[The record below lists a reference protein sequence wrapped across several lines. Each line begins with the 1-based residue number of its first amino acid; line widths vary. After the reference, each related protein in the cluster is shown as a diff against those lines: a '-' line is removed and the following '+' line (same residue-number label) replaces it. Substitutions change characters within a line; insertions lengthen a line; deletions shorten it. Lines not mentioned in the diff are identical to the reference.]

1 VARTSE
7 QIDGG
12 ISSAWLRYG
21 AAVASPLLA
30 LLLKLWLKRYL
41 GDAVPFVLF
50 FSAVMVSAWLGG
62 MGPGLVATALCAA
75 FAGTYFMGRVEGG
88 GFWERVFPLATFTVE
103 GLLISAL
110 SQSRQRVLQG
120 RTALLLRERSVRE
133 QVEQAGQRLIG
144 SEARNTAVLQN
155 ALDCIVSMDH
165 SGKVIEWN
173 PASEATFGYRRDEVL
188 GREMAEL
195 IIPPS
200 MREAHRHGL
209 AHFLATGEGPVIGK
223 RIEITAVRKDGGEF
237 PVELS
242 ITPIRSEGPPTFTG
256 YLRDITAQKG
266 AESERNRL
274 LAAEREARQDA
285 EKANRMKDEFL
296 SIVSHELRTPLNAIL
311 GWSQLLG
318 ANHVSEEDLKEG
330 LQVIQRNARVQTQII
345 EDILDMSRIISG
357 RVRLDVQRVNLPDVI
372 EAAIQS
378 MQTAADAKGIRLQK
392 VLDPL
397 AGPVSGDPARLQQIV
412 WNLLSNAIKFTP
424 KEGRVRITLERV
436 NSHVEISVSDTG
448 AGLKPDF
455 LPFLFERFRQADS
468 ATTRRHSGLG
478 LGLSIVKQL
487 VELHGGTVHAK
498 SPGENQG
505 STFMVA
511 LPLTPLHPDEDGDSR
526 RHPTTSDGE
535 ATDSRP
541 VLKGLR
547 ILIVDDEPDA
557 RNLLKRLL
565 EECDAEVTTSGSVEQ
580 ALEHIAHVRPDV
592 LVSDIG
598 MPGRDGYDLIRV
610 LRTLPAEQGGSTPAA
625 ALTAF
630 ARSEDRTRAIMAGF
644 DVHLAKPVEPNELRA
659 VIARLAGRNPQN

>member
-12 ISSAWLRYG
+12 ITSAWLRYG

-30 LLLKLWLKRYL
+30 LFLKLWLKRYL

-62 MGPGLVATALCAA
+62 MGPGLVATALCAV
-75 FAGTYFMGRVEGG
+75 FAEAYFMGRVEGG
-88 GFWERVFPLATFTVE
+88 GFWEKVFPLATFMVE
-103 GLLISAL
+103 GLLISVL
-110 SQSRQRVLQG
+110 SQSRRRVLQD

-144 SEARNTAVLQN
+144 SEARNTAVLQS

-209 AHFLATGEGPVIGK
+209 AHYLATGEGPVIGK

-242 ITPIRSEGPPTFTG
+242 ITPIRSEGPRTFTG
-256 YLRDITAQKG
+256 YLRDITAQKD

-274 LAAEREARQDA
+274 LAAERDARQDA

-448 AGLKPDF
+448 EGLKPDF

-498 SPGENQG
+498 SPGEGQG

-511 LPLTPLHPDEDGDSR
+511 LPLTPLYADEDGDSR

-535 ATDSRP
+535 ATDFRP

-547 ILIVDDEPDA
+547 ILIVDDEADA

-580 ALEHIAHVRPDV
+580 ALEHIAEIRPDV